1 MEKSIE
7 KIPTHLLGYIING
20 DSTGLTE
27 QEVNKVDSLFRELGV
42 VIVQRFRSEAE
53 KEIVSPPSAEE
64 DWQPYFSYYPWIGSL
79 GCEVIDCTVI
89 YRNP

>member
-27 QEVNKVDSLFRELGV
+27 QEVNEVDSLFCELGV
-42 VIVQRFRSEAE
+42 
-53 KEIVSPPSAEE
+53 EIVSPPSVEE
-64 DWQPYFSYYPWIGSL
+64 EWQPYFTYYPWIGGL

>member
-7 KIPTHLLGYIING
+7 KVPTHLLGYIING

-27 QEVNKVDSLFRELGV
+27 QEVNEVDSLFSELGV
-42 VIVQRFRSEAE
+42 EIVSPPSAEEVIAQRFRSEAE
-53 KEIVSPPSAEE
+53 KE
-64 DWQPYFSYYPWIGSL
+64 WQPYFSYYPWIGSL
-79 GCEVIDCTVI
+79 GCEVIDCTIV